1 MEEIE
6 LIVGDSSSI
15 YEFSSKQVASLDDK
29 WDGSWVVSDTLGGKP
44 ILEGVLVKNKD
55 IFNADSLQ
63 GEELRKTYKI
73 FEATE
78 LEKVQFNEDVI
89 SGETCTV
96 SGKMYRDGTDTDGN
110 VIKIP
115 EEDRYI
121 TVTIKGIFSGFKREQ
136 RIKTDSDG
144 NFTYDFNIG
153 KTVKTPANSFFIFQI
168 MPLQSEQLEVGT
180 YYLSVEV
187 KQKDDNDNIIFR
199 REVLQAKLKM
209 VKQGVL

>member
-6 LIVGDSSSI
+6 LIVGNSSPVF
-15 YEFSSKQVASLDDK
+15 EFSSKQVDSLDDR
-29 WDGSWVVSDTLGGKP
+29 WDGTWAISDKLGGNA
-44 ILEGVLVKNKD
+44 ILEGDLVKNKD
-55 IFNADSLQ
+55 IKNNDSLQ
-63 GEELRKTYKI
+63 GEEFRKTYKI

-78 LEKVQFNEDVI
+78 LEKVQFNEDII

-144 NFTYDFNIG
+144 NFTYNFNIG

-199 REVLQAKLKM
+199 RETLHAKLKM
-209 VKQGVL
+209 ITQGVK